1 MSERVLHAQKDHA
14 SEQTY
19 SIDHH
24 HDVIDRKVLRLTM
37 RKLVGDLASKVS
49 NQTHERMSN
58 ESLAAR

>member
-37 RKLVGDLASKVS
+37 RKLVGDLTSKVS
-49 NQTHERMSN
+49 NQTHE
-58 ESLAAR
+58 